1 MAIDLP
7 PTVPTELITAEPAE
21 ARGQAL
27 ALSDGTRFFQI
38 YGNTLLDQAALAAA
52 LQDASTSEEAM
63 EALAQAYRNRGYF
76 LVSVRALDTAKGTN
90 LYVLEQ
96 QITELDVPDPL
107 HPYFD
112 QFEDTPG
119 LKAHRFRR
127 AAVLAQTHARQAGYE
142 PFALY
147 PADDADPHA
156 VTLDIKV
163 DDGFGEPYTLT
174 AGLSNYGNRFVGE
187 YFASADASYADVD
200 GNRYRASIDGAFEG
214 AGASEDDGD
223 LIKGVLGYDRITPLG
238 QFALDAS
245 YVDYDYVID
254 TRREFQ
260 PVFPDLGVQQRQY
273 EGATLEVSA
282 EATQLLYAGD
292 QTRLIIAESIRY
304 ADDEIIDTT
313 ADAMVLDEQYT
324 VAGLRGT
331 IAYDFG
337 WREHRVSMGLTTEGL
352 HALSADTRETGAG
365 RADAEDEFSLA
376 VVQGSLGV
384 DWTERLST
392 TLMAEH
398 QWSFD
403 PLPQNEE
410 WVLGG
415 PNRIAAYLPGA
426 LEGDEG
432 LYSRFEIAYERI
444 PISIAT
450 LEASVFYEYGTA
462 RFEQRAQT
470 PRQSIADAGITLT
483 TRMLDDRL
491 ALALTS
497 AHPTDRENVDRQR
510 LERIRQHLFF
520 EAQWSF

>member
-7 PTVPTELITAEPAE
+7 PTVPTELITAEPAD

-107 HPYFD
+107 YPYFD

-147 PADDADPHA
+147 PADDADPRA

-214 AGASEDDGD
+214 ARRGEGFLEEGGERGGA
-223 LIKGVLGYDRITPLG
+223 RRTR
-238 QFALDAS
+238 AS
-245 YVDYDYVID
+245 
-254 TRREFQ
+254 R
-260 PVFPDLGVQQRQY
+260 
-273 EGATLEVSA
+273 
-282 EATQLLYAGD
+282 LYH
-292 QTRLIIAESIRY
+292 
-304 ADDEIIDTT
+304 
-313 ADAMVLDEQYT
+313 
-324 VAGLRGT
+324 
-331 IAYDFG
+331 F
-337 WREHRVSMGLTTEGL
+337 
-352 HALSADTRETGAG
+352 
-365 RADAEDEFSLA
+365 
-376 VVQGSLGV
+376 VV
-384 DWTERLST
+384 RLSR
-392 TLMAEH
+392 
-398 QWSFD
+398 
-403 PLPQNEE
+403 
-410 WVLGG
+410 V
-415 PNRIAAYLPGA
+415 
-426 LEGDEG
+426 
-432 LYSRFEIAYERI
+432 
-444 PISIAT
+444 
-450 LEASVFYEYGTA
+450 
-462 RFEQRAQT
+462 
-470 PRQSIADAGITLT
+470 
-483 TRMLDDRL
+483 
-491 ALALTS
+491 
-497 AHPTDRENVDRQR
+497 
-510 LERIRQHLFF
+510 
-520 EAQWSF
+520 

>member
-7 PTVPTELITAEPAE
+7 PTVPTELITAEPAD

-52 LQDASTSEEAM
+52 LRDASTSEEAM

-107 HPYFD
+107 YPYFD

-147 PADDADPHA
+147 PADDADPRA

-163 DDGFGEPYTLT
+163 DDGFGEPYALT
-174 AGLSNYGNRFVGE
+174 AGLSNSGNRFVGE

-223 LIKGVLGYDRITPLG
+223 LIKGALGYDRITPLG

-260 PVFPDLGVQQRQY
+260 PVWKSLRKRRNCSTPETRRGSSSPNP
-273 EGATLEVSA
+273 SA
-282 EATQLLYAGD
+282 MRTTRSSTQPPMPWSWTSNTPSQGCAGPSPM
-292 QTRLIIAESIRY
+292 T
-304 ADDEIIDTT
+304 
-313 ADAMVLDEQYT
+313 
-324 VAGLRGT
+324 
-331 IAYDFG
+331 
-337 WREHRVSMGLTTEGL
+337 
-352 HALSADTRETGAG
+352 
-365 RADAEDEFSLA
+365 
-376 VVQGSLGV
+376 
-384 DWTERLST
+384 
-392 TLMAEH
+392 
-398 QWSFD
+398 
-403 PLPQNEE
+403 
-410 WVLGG
+410 LGG
-415 PNRIAAYLPGA
+415 GNTA
-426 LEGDEG
+426 
-432 LYSRFEIAYERI
+432 SRW
-444 PISIAT
+444 
-450 LEASVFYEYGTA
+450 G
-462 RFEQRAQT
+462 
-470 PRQSIADAGITLT
+470 
-483 TRMLDDRL
+483 
-491 ALALTS
+491 
-497 AHPTDRENVDRQR
+497 
-510 LERIRQHLFF
+510 
-520 EAQWSF
+520 